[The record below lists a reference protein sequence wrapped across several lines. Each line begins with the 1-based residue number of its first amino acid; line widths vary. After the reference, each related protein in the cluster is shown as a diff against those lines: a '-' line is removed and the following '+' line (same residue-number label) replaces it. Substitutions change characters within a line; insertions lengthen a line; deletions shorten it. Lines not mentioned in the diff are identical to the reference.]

1 MWRQCGFKG
10 LCHKD
15 RNMCNFAVRP
25 FAIGTAGN
33 FVWGNTVICKDAS
46 VKSLEADLCMYQ
58 AWPSYAM
65 FLDGHTFWNI
75 QKKFFSNWS
84 ISFGQ
89 LEEIEL
95 VVVFRN
101 KFFYVEVSQN
111 ICLFGEFTKDSVYWF
126 NQE

>member
-33 FVWGNTVICKDAS
+33 FVWGNTIICKDAS

-75 QKKFFSNWS
+75 EKIFSAIDRSVLDNQRKLNKLLSLELSFFMW
-84 ISFGQ
+84 
-89 LEEIEL
+89 
-95 VVVFRN
+95 
-101 KFFYVEVSQN
+101 K
-111 ICLFGEFTKDSVYWF
+111 
-126 NQE
+126 